1 MALIP
6 KSYFNCVVTL
16 GTRSPNGDVSWIG
29 TGTLVGR
36 LFQTQADG
44 QKRYHIYIITN
55 RHVLAQQVDL
65 VVRFNPS
72 GGKTSQNY
80 DIPLYRKNGTAL
92 WRGHSNPEID
102 LAAIGLDADFLE
114 EHVSPYDFF
123 QSDVHFMPTQEMAS
137 AGVSE
142 GDFVYVLGFPMG
154 IASKLR
160 HYVIARSGCIARIQP
175 ALSQDDN
182 DFLIDAMIFPG
193 NSGGPVVYK
202 PEIISIE
209 GTQSVT
215 KPGLIGIVASYL
227 TYSDTAIS
235 QQTGQARIVFEEN
248 SGLAVIHPVDF
259 VLETIEDTFQ
269 YSLIKEN
276 RNTHPTVVEI

>member
-6 KSYFNCVVTL
+6 RSYLNCVVTL
-16 GTRSPNGDVSWIG
+16 GTRSSKGEVSWMG

-36 LFQTQADG
+36 LFQTGSNG
-44 QKRYHIYIITN
+44 QKRYHIFIITN
-55 RHVLAQQVDL
+55 RHVLADQSDL

-72 GGKTSQNY
+72 SGSTAQNY
-80 DIPLYRKNGTAL
+80 DIPLYRKNGDPL
-92 WRGHSNPEID
+92 WKGHSNPEID
-102 LAAIGLDADFLE
+102 IAAIGIDAEFLE
-114 EHVSPYDFF
+114 ERGAPYSFF
-123 QSDVHFMPTQEMAS
+123 QSDEHFMPTQEMS
-137 AGVSE
+137 TLGVSE

-175 ALSQDDN
+175 ALTGDDN

-193 NSGGPVVYK
+193 NSGGPVIYK
-202 PEIISIE
+202 PEIISIG
-209 GTQSVT
+209 GTSSVT
-215 KPGLIGIVASYL
+215 KPGLIGIVAGYL

-248 SGLAVIHPVDF
+248 SGLAIIHPVDF
-259 VLETIEDTFQ
+259 VMETIEDTFQ
-269 YSLIKEN
+269 SADIKEKI
-276 RNTHPTVVEI
+276 NTAPASV